1 MINKLNKRYFVTSTY
16 KESLSKFKNNTKYLY
31 SSLKKNAGRN
41 NSGKITVYHKGGGN
55 KRRYKNIDFKQVNNG
70 IVVNIE
76 YDSNRTAYIAK
87 IYCLKSKKYYYTIA
101 PRKLNILD
109 NISEN
114 INLNQIGSR
123 HPLSNFSIGD
133 FIYNIEIMP
142 GRGASLVRAAGTSAQ
157 VISKNNQYVTL
168 RLPSGEH
175 RMFLKNCKASLG
187 IISNEKHKNLVIGKA
202 GKSRGL
208 NNRPTVRGVAMNP
221 IDHPHGGGEG
231 KSSGGRPSV
240 TP

>member
-1 MINKLNKRYFVTSTY
+1 MGMINKLNKRYFVTSTY
-16 KESLSKFKNNTKYLY
+16 KESLSKFKKVNF
-31 SSLKKNAGRN
+31 KKL
-41 NSGKITVYHKGGGN
+41 
-55 KRRYKNIDFKQVNNG
+55 NNG

-87 IYCLKSKKYYYTIA
+87 IYCLESKKYYYTIA
-101 PRKLNILD
+101 PRKLKVLD

-114 INLNQIGSR
+114 FNLNQIGSR
-123 HPLSNFSIGD
+123 YPLYNFSMGD
-133 FIYNIEIMP
+133 FVYNIEILP
-142 GRGASLVRAAGTSAQ
+142 NQGASLVRAAGTSAQ
-157 VISKNNQYVTL
+157 VISKNVDYVTL

-187 IISNEKHKNLVIGKA
+187 VISNEKHKNLIIGKA

-208 NNRPTVRGVAMNP
+208 NNRPTVRGIAMNP

-240 TP
+240 TPWGRYTKGQPTRSKKNVINL